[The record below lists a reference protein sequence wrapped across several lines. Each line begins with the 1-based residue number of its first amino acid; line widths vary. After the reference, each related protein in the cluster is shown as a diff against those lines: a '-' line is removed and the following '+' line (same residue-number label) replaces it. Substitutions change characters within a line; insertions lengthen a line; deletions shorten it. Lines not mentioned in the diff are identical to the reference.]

1 MEKEKSIEVTP
12 EMIEAGARK
21 ITEEWLGFICEES
34 TSSLWGQVL
43 TEVFLAM
50 KAAQPTHLFVP
61 AYIYNNPKSIDR

>member
-50 KAAQPTHLFVP
+50 KAAQPTHLFVY
-61 AYIYNNPKSIDR
+61 AKSFDNDNPVD